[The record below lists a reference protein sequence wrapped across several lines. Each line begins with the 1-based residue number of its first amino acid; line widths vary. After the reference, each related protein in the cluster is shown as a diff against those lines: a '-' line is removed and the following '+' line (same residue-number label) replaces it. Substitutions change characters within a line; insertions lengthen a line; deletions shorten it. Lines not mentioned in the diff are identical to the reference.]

1 MNGSKYPIHREQ
13 VNQRSKLAE
22 DHVERELQCQV
33 DCHDYPALPRFTIVK
48 NKKKVLSP
56 AIFIDK
62 SASNKPEGTVTAP
75 LLLFEQLL
83 ALVCKCY
90 YKYNF
95 QPDAWLREMET
106 TIQDSPPAKVTE
118 ASLPSLRIHKMRGRG
133 RGSRGTKLII
143 RSTAKPLDRR
153 TSAYK
158 RQVAD
163 LEKNQV
169 DRSHLLDYLVSPLK
183 VDHVFGRVIRT
194 LVGQGNRHF

>member
-1 MNGSKYPIHREQ
+1 MNGSKYPMQREQ

-22 DHVERELQCQV
+22 DHVERKLQCQIL
-33 DCHDYPALPRFTIVK
+33 DPETTALPRFTVVK

-62 SASNKPEGTVTAP
+62 NGSNKPEGIVTAP
-75 LLLFEQLL
+75 LVLFEQLL

-95 QPDAWLREMET
+95 QPEAWLKEMET
-106 TIQDSPPAKVTE
+106 TLSACPQSKVTE
-118 ASLPSLRIHKMRGRG
+118 SALPSLRIHKMRGRG
-133 RGSRGTKLII
+133 RGSRGTKLVI

-153 TSAYK
+153 TTAYK

-163 LEKNQV
+163 LEKNQA
-169 DRSHLLDYLVSPLK
+169 DRTHLLDYLVSPLK
-183 VDHVFGRVIRT
+183 VDQVFGRVIRA
-194 LVGQGNRHF
+194 LVGQGNRYF